1 MNMRRYFTSAA
12 VTVVLVAFQAV
23 GQCKPPPAIKT
34 VEIGDRR
41 VFHVNGEPFF
51 PIMSWL
57 QDAKNFPA
65 VKACGMNATAGYW
78 PKSSGTKDVT
88 EYIKL
93 VAAAGLYG
101 VMPFD
106 ARLKDH
112 AALLGYIHG
121 DEPDLPRL
129 VSNAVITP
137 AKNLKINRKTPL
149 WKLLDGS
156 THSWS
161 VLDPLD
167 GASITIKLPKPVTVK
182 SLAIWLTVSKGIAI
196 AREVRFEGDGKE
208 ILRAALVAKKG
219 RQEFDLPS
227 PATFSKL
234 KMTVT
239 ATFGAK
245 NAWGSLGEIEGFD
258 KNAKNVLLS
267 PPRNV
272 PRTAPEE
279 TARQYKAIKTAD
291 PARPVFMT
299 FTGHFHPFFKK
310 YSDAEREIYPRYIK
324 SADVVGYD
332 IYPIY
337 GWNKPQWIHLV
348 HEGTKRLVKLA
359 GDKPVYAWI
368 ETSRGGQWTGPL
380 DRQKEVTPAHIR
392 AEVWMAICRG
402 ATAIGYFTHVWKPAY
417 NQFGVPPKNRK
428 ALREINDQ
436 ITRLAPEILAAEP
449 KQAVTLQAAD
459 GVKVDVMARASPG
472 GLTIFA
478 VNYDERL
485 KQTKAVVKVKGLPAG
500 AEVVVVDENRT
511 IRSQAGAFTDT
522 FAPLVVHIYRIPNA
536 SAKTTGDKHDK

>member
-1 MNMRRYFTSAA
+1 MRRYFTSAA
-12 VTVVLVAFQAV
+12 AAVVLVAFQAV
-23 GQCKPPPAIKT
+23 GQCKAPPAIET
-34 VEIGDRR
+34 VEIGAGR
-41 VFHVNGEPFF
+41 VFRVNGEPFF

-57 QDAKNFPA
+57 QDAKNFEA

-93 VAAAGLYG
+93 VEAAGLYG

-106 ARLKDH
+106 LRLKGR

-156 THSWS
+156 MHSWS

-167 GASITIKLPKPVTVK
+167 GASITIELPKPVTVK
-182 SLAIWLTVSKGIAI
+182 SLAIWLTVSKDLAV
-196 AREVRFEGDGKE
+196 ANEVKFEGDGKD
-208 ILRAALVAKKG
+208 ILQAAPAAKKG
-219 RQEFDLPS
+219 RQKFLLPE

-239 ATFGAK
+239 ATFAAK
-245 NAWGSLGEIEGFD
+245 NVWGSLGEIEGFD
-258 KNAKNVLLS
+258 ENGKNVLLS
-267 PPRNV
+267 RPRNV

-291 PARPVFMT
+291 PSRPIFMT

-348 HEGTKRLVKLA
+348 HEGTKRLVELA

-380 DRQKEVTPAHIR
+380 AGQKEVTPTHIR

-436 ITRLAPEILAAEP
+436 ITRLAPDILAAAP
-449 KQAVTLQAAD
+449 KPPVTLQASD
-459 GVKVDVMARASPG
+459 GVKVDVMARAGPG
-472 GLTIFA
+472 GMTIFA

-485 KQTKAVVKVKGLPAG
+485 KQTKAVVKIDRLPAG
-500 AEVVVVDENRT
+500 TEVAVVDENRT
-511 IRSQAGAFTDT
+511 VRSQAGSFTDT
-522 FAPLVVHIYRIPNA
+522 FAPLAVHIYRIRSA
-536 SAKTTGDKHDK
+536 SAKTTGDKHDR

>member
-1 MNMRRYFTSAA
+1 MVAGA
-12 VTVVLVAFQAV
+12 LVLLAFQAV
-23 GQCKPPPAIKT
+23 GRCKAPPAIKT
-34 VEIGDRR
+34 VKIGPGR
-41 VFHVNGEPFF
+41 VFRVNGKPFF

-57 QDAKNFPA
+57 QDARNFEA

-78 PKSSGTKDVT
+78 PRSSGTKDVT
-88 EYIKL
+88 GYIKL
-93 VAAAGLYG
+93 VQAAGLYG

-106 ARLKDH
+106 ARLKGH
-112 AALLGYIHG
+112 QSLLGYIHG
-121 DEPDLPRL
+121 DEPDLPRR

-149 WKLLDGS
+149 WKLLDGV

-161 VLDPLD
+161 VLDPLQ
-167 GASITIKLPKPVTVK
+167 GASITIKPPGKVTVK
-182 SLAIWLTVSKGIAI
+182 SLAIWLTVSKDLAV
-196 AREVRFEGDGKE
+196 AKEARFEGDGKE
-208 ILRAALVAKKG
+208 ILRATLAAKKG
-219 RQEFDLPS
+219 RQKFDLPK

-234 KMTVT
+234 KITIT
-239 ATFGAK
+239 ATFSAK
-245 NAWGSLGEIEGFD
+245 NVWGSLGEIEGFD
-258 KNAKNVLLS
+258 KNGKNVLLS

-291 PARPVFMT
+291 PSRPVFMT

-310 YSDAEREIYPRYIK
+310 YSDAERKIYPQYIK

-337 GWNKPQWIHLV
+337 GWNKPEWIHLV
-348 HEGTKRLVKLA
+348 HEGTKRLVELA

-380 DRQKEVTPAHIR
+380 ERQKEVTPVHIR

-436 ITRLAPEILAAEP
+436 ITRLAPEILAVAP
-449 KQAVTLQAAD
+449 KQPVTLQASD
-459 GVKVDVMARASPG
+459 GVKVDMMARAGPG

-485 KQTKAVVKVKGLPAG
+485 KQTKAVVKIGGLPAG
-500 AEVVVVDENRT
+500 TEVVVVDENRT
-511 IRSQAGAFTDT
+511 IQSQAGEFTDT
-522 FAPLVVHIYRIPNA
+522 FAPLAVHIYRIRSA